1 MRGSYLLLM
10 ELKNTETI
18 PVGKLGKIDFKKSLY
33 IYVGSA
39 LNGLDQ
45 RIQRHLRKQK
55 KMHWHIDYLIN
66 HAKIVNVFYKKNNIR
81 KECFIAKTL
90 KRELSSIPGFG
101 CSDCLCKSHLFYG
114 SYEETKNAISNLEMK
129 QYLINAKSYNCL

>member
-18 PVGKLGKIDFKKSLY
+18 PVGKLGKIDFKKGFY
-33 IYVGSA
+33 IYAGSA

-55 KMHWHIDYLIN
+55 KMHWHIDYLLS
-66 HAKIVNVFYKKNNIR
+66 HAKIVNVFYKQSEVKE
-81 KECFIAKTL
+81 ECFIAKTL
-90 KRELSSIPGFG
+90 EKELFILSGFG
-101 CSDCLCKSHLFYG
+101 SSDCLCKSHLFYG
-114 SYEETKNAISNLEMK
+114 PHKGIKKAIANLEMK
-129 QYLINAKSYNCL
+129 QYLINAKS

>member
-18 PVGKLGKIDFKKSLY
+18 PVGKLGKIDFKKGFY
-33 IYVGSA
+33 IYAGSA

-55 KMHWHIDYLIN
+55 KMHWHIDYLLN
-66 HAKIVNVFYKKNNIR
+66 HAKIVNVFYKQSEVKE
-81 KECFIAKTL
+81 ECFIAKTL
-90 KRELSSIPGFG
+90 EKELFILSGFG
-101 CSDCLCKSHLFYG
+101 CSDCTCKSHLFYG
-114 SYEETKNAISNLEMK
+114 HYEAIKNAIVNLEMK
-129 QYLINAKSYNCL
+129 QYLINAKS

>member
-18 PVGKLGKIDFKKSLY
+18 PVGKLGKIDFKKGFY
-33 IYVGSA
+33 IYAGSA

-55 KMHWHIDYLIN
+55 KMHWHIDHLLDKANIL
-66 HAKIVNVFYKKNNIR
+66 KIFYKPSEIR
-81 KECFIAKTL
+81 EECFIAKIL
-90 KRELSSIPGFG
+90 KKELSIIPDFG

-114 SYEETKNAISNLEMK
+114 SYEKIRTVIATLEMD
-129 QYLINAKSYNCL
+129 QYITNAKS